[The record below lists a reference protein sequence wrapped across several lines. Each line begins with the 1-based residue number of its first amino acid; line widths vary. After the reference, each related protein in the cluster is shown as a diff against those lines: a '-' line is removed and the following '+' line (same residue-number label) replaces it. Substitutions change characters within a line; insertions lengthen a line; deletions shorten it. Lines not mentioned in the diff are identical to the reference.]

1 MSAFEI
7 VGLVAALL
15 TTASFLPQVA
25 HSWRSGSARDISA
38 AWLLLFGAG
47 IALWFVYGLAIA
59 ALPVILANGITFL
72 LLLVIAW
79 IKFMPRRPA

>member
-1 MSAFEI
+1 MSLYEI
-7 VGLVAALL
+7 VGLVAAFL

-25 HSWRSGSARDISA
+25 HVWRLGSARDISA
-38 AWLLLFGAG
+38 LWLVMFGAG

-59 ALPVILANGITFL
+59 ALPVILANAITFL

-79 IKFMPRRPA
+79 IKFASRRPV